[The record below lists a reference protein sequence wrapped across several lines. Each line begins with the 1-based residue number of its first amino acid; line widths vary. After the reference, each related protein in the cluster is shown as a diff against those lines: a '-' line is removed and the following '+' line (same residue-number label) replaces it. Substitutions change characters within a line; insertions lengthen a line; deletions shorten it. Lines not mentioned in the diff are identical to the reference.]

1 MGVSRRTF
9 LGTAAGGTAAAGLVS
24 LGISRTASA
33 AGAAPAVSG
42 PGDVVGKVTVGYQ
55 GWFAC
60 IGDGAPINAWWH
72 WSPNSGQAPSPSN
85 NGIKCWPDMRE
96 YTKTYQTGFAALG
109 NGQPATLFSSYD
121 QQTVDTH
128 FLWMQQNGIDTAALQ
143 RFNPVGG
150 EGPTR
155 DAMATK
161 VRSAAE
167 SHGRK
172 FYIMYD
178 VSGWTNMQSEIK
190 TDWTNKMKAHTASSA
205 YATQNGKPVVCI
217 WGFGFNDTNH
227 NFSAA
232 ACLDVVNWFQSQ
244 GCYVIGGV
252 PTWWRNGNN
261 DSRAGFSG
269 VYHAFNMISPWLVG
283 RIGSVADADNFYNT
297 ATVPD
302 VADCK
307 ANGIDYQ
314 PCVLP
319 GDVSARQRA
328 HGDFMWRQFYN
339 MVRAGVQGIYIS
351 MYDEYNEGNQI
362 AKTAE
367 SQAWTPTNS
376 GFLALD
382 EDGTACSSDYYLRL
396 TGDGGKMLKGQ
407 IALTATRPTQP
418 TVTGGGDTTAPSA
431 PGSLQVTAHTS
442 SSLSLSWTAS
452 TDNVGVTGY
461 RIRRVSG
468 STATVIGTVAAG
480 TTTYTAAGLSPS
492 TTYIHDVQATDAAGN
507 ISQPSNQASATTDA
521 GTGTP
526 TNLALRRPTSE
537 SSHTQTYASGNAVDG
552 DANTYWE
559 SANNAFPQW
568 IQVDL
573 GSALGV
579 KRLVLNLPPA
589 TAWATRSQ
597 TVAVQGSTDGGT
609 FSQLLAAASYT
620 FNPASGNTAT
630 LTLPASVTTRYVR
643 LTFTANSGWPAGQL
657 SEFQVYSS

>member
-9 LGTAAGGTAAAGLVS
+9 LTTAVGGSAAVGLAALGLAPTAYA
-24 LGISRTASA
+24 ASA
-33 AGAAPAVSG
+33 
-42 PGDVVGKVTVGYQ
+42 PGDVVGKITVGYQ

-121 QQTVDTH
+121 QQTVNTH
-128 FLWMQQNGIDTAALQ
+128 FLWMQQNNIDTAALQ
-143 RFNPVGG
+143 RFNPTGS

-167 SHGRK
+167 AYGRK

-190 TDWTNKMKAHTASSA
+190 TDWTNKMAAHTASSA
-205 YATQNGKPVVCI
+205 YAKQNGKPVVCI
-217 WGFGFNDTNH
+217 WGFGFNDNNH
-227 NFSAA
+227 PATAA
-232 ACLDVVNWFQSQ
+232 AALDVINWFKAQ

-252 PTWWRNGNN
+252 PTWWRTGNN
-261 DSRAGFSG
+261 DSKAGFLDT
-269 VYHAFNMISPWLVG
+269 YHAFNMISPWMVG
-283 RIGSVADADNFYNT
+283 RIGTISDADNFYNV

-302 VADCK
+302 VADC
-307 ANGIDYQ
+307 AAHGIDYQ

-367 SQAWTPTNS
+367 SQAWTPSN
-376 GFLALD
+376 GGMLALD

-418 TVTGGGDTTAPSA
+418 M
-431 PGSLQVTAHTS
+431 LS
-442 SSLSLSWTAS
+442 SSTPGVGSVISLKALANNQYVSA
-452 TDNVGVTGY
+452 DNTGTSPLIANRTSVGAWEQFTLVDAGSGNVALLAHANNQYVCADNTGTSPLIAN
-461 RIRRVSG
+461 RTSVGTWESFQLIKNSNGTVSFKALANNQYVCADNTG
-468 STATVIGTVAAG
+468 TSPLIANRTSIGT
-480 TTTYTAAGLSPS
+480 
-492 TTYIHDVQATDAAGN
+492 
-507 ISQPSNQASATTDA
+507 
-521 GTGTP
+521 
-526 TNLALRRPTSE
+526 
-537 SSHTQTYASGNAVDG
+537 
-552 DANTYWE
+552 WE
-559 SANNAFPQW
+559 QFT
-568 IQVDL
+568 V
-573 GSALGV
+573 
-579 KRLVLNLPPA
+579 A
-589 TAWATRSQ
+589 TA
-597 TVAVQGSTDGGT
+597 
-609 FSQLLAAASYT
+609 
-620 FNPASGNTAT
+620 
-630 LTLPASVTTRYVR
+630 
-643 LTFTANSGWPAGQL
+643 
-657 SEFQVYSS
+657 

>member
-1 MGVSRRTF
+1 MGVTRRTLLQAAIAATATGT
-9 LGTAAGGTAAAGLVS
+9 LGVTETALAG
-24 LGISRTASA
+24 TASA
-33 AGAAPAVSG
+33 AASP

-60 IGDGAPINAWWH
+60 AGDGAPINGWWH
-72 WSPNSGQAPSPSN
+72 WTQNWSQTPSPSN

-96 YTKTYQTGFAALG
+96 YTHAYQTGFANLG

-121 QQTVDTH
+121 QQTVDTQ
-128 FLWMQQNGIDTAALQ
+128 FQWMKTYGIDTAALQ
-143 RFNPVGG
+143 RFNPTGG

-161 VRSAAE
+161 VRSSAE

-190 TDWTNKMKAHTASSA
+190 TDWTNKMSAHTASSA
-205 YATQNGKPVVCI
+205 YAKQNGKPVVCI

-227 NFSAA
+227 NFTAA
-232 ACLDVVNWFQSQ
+232 ACLDVVNWFKAQ

-269 VYHAFNMISPWLVG
+269 VYHAFNMLSPWLVG
-283 RIGSVADADNFYNT
+283 RIGNVSDADNFYNT

-302 VADCK
+302 VADCA

-418 TVTGGGDTTAPSA
+418 AGG
-431 PGSLQVTAHTS
+431 TS
-442 SSLSLSWTAS
+442 
-452 TDNVGVTGY
+452 
-461 RIRRVSG
+461 
-468 STATVIGTVAAG
+468 
-480 TTTYTAAGLSPS
+480 P
-492 TTYIHDVQATDAAGN
+492 
-507 ISQPSNQASATTDA
+507 
-521 GTGTP
+521 GTGTVISLRARANSNYVTADNAGANP
-526 TNLALRRPTSE
+526 LIANRTAVGTWEQFDQLDAGGGNIALRAHANGLIVCADNTGTSPLI
-537 SSHTQTYASGNAVDG
+537 
-552 DANTYWE
+552 ANRTSVGAWE
-559 SANNAFPQW
+559 TFQLIHNSNGTVSLKALANNLYVTADNAGANPLIANRTSIGTWEQF
-568 IQVDL
+568 DL
-573 GSALGV
+573 
-579 KRLVLNLPPA
+579 A
-589 TAWATRSQ
+589 T
-597 TVAVQGSTDGGT
+597 
-609 FSQLLAAASYT
+609 Y
-620 FNPASGNTAT
+620 
-630 LTLPASVTTRYVR
+630 
-643 LTFTANSGWPAGQL
+643 
-657 SEFQVYSS
+657 